1 MLLSQKLALRVSE
14 IRQRLNL
21 IAGLQG
27 DDLTEEI
34 RSESDALGTEF
45 RDVETKWRA
54 SLIAES
60 ASSDRSQFDG
70 EASELAELRS
80 RVNVGRIVSSVLESR
95 STEGAEA
102 EIQKHFGIAGN
113 AVPASLLLEDR
124 AVGTAVAPANT
135 GSQQADI
142 VPVVFPSPTS
152 EAMGVERIAVPS
164 GQAIFPTMT
173 APASG
178 PDSVAEGAEVADVAG
193 TFDSA
198 ALSPKRIQVSLTHSR
213 EDAASFAGMDAA
225 LRRNLSDA
233 LLHGLDKQALSL
245 LNEGLLDFGTDPT
258 AASGVETFARYLAS
272 LYGTVDGRYATSA
285 SSVRLL
291 IGAKTYEHAS
301 SVYRA
306 NQSDAPALEHLMR
319 VSGGVFVSSAVK
331 APASNIQQAV
341 FARSVG
347 LRHSVQAVWENVVIV
362 VDQFSQS
369 SEGLIR
375 ITAVALAN
383 FKVTRPGGYTR
394 VAYRLA

>member
-1 MLLSQKLALRVSE
+1 M
-14 IRQRLNL
+14 
-21 IAGLQG
+21 
-27 DDLTEEI
+27 
-34 RSESDALGTEF
+34 
-45 RDVETKWRA
+45 
-54 SLIAES
+54 
-60 ASSDRSQFDG
+60 
-70 EASELAELRS
+70 
-80 RVNVGRIVSSVLESR
+80 
-95 STEGAEA
+95 
-102 EIQKHFGIAGN
+102 
-113 AVPASLLLEDR
+113 PASLLLEDR

-135 GSQQADI
+135 QGNQQEI

-178 PDSVAEGAEVADVAG
+178 PDSVAEGDTVADSAG

-213 EDAASFAGMDAA
+213 EDSASFAGMDAA
-225 LRRNLSDA
+225 LRRNLGDA
-233 LLHGLDKQALSL
+233 LLDGLDRMALRL
-245 LNEGLLDFGTDPT
+245 TGEGLLDFGTDPT
-258 AASGVETFARYLAS
+258 AASGVETFARYIAS
-272 LYGTVDGRYATSA
+272 VYGMVEGRHATSA
-285 SSVRLL
+285 QGVRLL

-319 VSGGVFVSSAVK
+319 VSGGVFVSASVP

-341 FARSVG
+341 FARGLG
-347 LRHSVQAVWENVVIV
+347 LRHAVQPVWEGVALLS
-362 VDQFSQS
+362 DSY
-369 SEGLIR
+369 SESRDGLVR
-375 ITAVALAN
+375 LTAIALAN

>member
-1 MLLSQKLALRVSE
+1 M
-14 IRQRLNL
+14 
-21 IAGLQG
+21 
-27 DDLTEEI
+27 
-34 RSESDALGTEF
+34 
-45 RDVETKWRA
+45 
-54 SLIAES
+54 
-60 ASSDRSQFDG
+60 
-70 EASELAELRS
+70 
-80 RVNVGRIVSSVLESR
+80 NVGRIVSAVLESR

-102 EIQKHFGIAGN
+102 ELQKHLGLAGN

-135 GSQQADI
+135 QGNQQEI

-173 APASG
+173 APDGSSG

-272 LYGTVDGRYATSA
+272 VYGDGGRQVCHECSG
-285 SSVRLL
+285 R
-291 IGAKTYEHAS
+291 E
-301 SVYRA
+301 
-306 NQSDAPALEHLMR
+306 APDRCED
-319 VSGGVFVSSAVK
+319 V
-331 APASNIQQAV
+331 
-341 FARSVG
+341 
-347 LRHSVQAVWENVVIV
+347 
-362 VDQFSQS
+362 
-369 SEGLIR
+369 
-375 ITAVALAN
+375 
-383 FKVTRPGGYTR
+383 
-394 VAYRLA
+394 